1 MSTQLQQIETA
12 IQHYFDGLYEG
23 DVERLAQV
31 FHPQASLFMAS
42 EGGMVVLPVPQ
53 WFERVR
59 GRPSPAS
66 QQLPRADRIL
76 MVDLLGPANAVVKVE
91 CLVAPKAYTDYLSL
105 IEIDGRWMVV
115 AKAYCQSGTVA

>member
-1 MSTQLQQIETA
+1 MNTQLQQIETA

-23 DVERLAQV
+23 NVERLAQV

-42 EGGMVVLPVPQ
+42 EGGMVVVPVPE

-59 GRPSPAS
+59 GRPSPAAQELQRS
-66 QQLPRADRIL
+66 DRIV
-76 MVDLLGPANAVVKVE
+76 MVDLLGPANAMVKVE
-91 CLVAPKAYTDYLSL
+91 CQVAPKAYTDYLSL
-105 IEIDGRWMVV
+105 ILIDGRWMIV